1 MYRLDIHNVMKI
13 KSILKLGNLANNR
26 SRKRSKVEYTY
37 LYCSIPIVHTVD
49 IDECLRGL
57 NECTQNCL
65 NGSYQCSCYTGYYLH
80 ENGKACLGN
89 LFY

>member
-1 MYRLDIHNVMKI
+1 MKI
-13 KSILKLGNLANNR
+13 KSIKKLGNLANNR
-26 SRKRSKVEYTY
+26 SRKRSKVEYIY
-37 LYCSIPIVHTVD
+37 LYCSIPIVD

-57 NECTQNCL
+57 NECTQKCL